1 MRRIPIRMKLAA
13 ALAMPLFAL
22 AIVTALE
29 VAQST
34 REAKDVRS
42 ESNLA
47 KASTGHQGLI
57 TTLQNERSWA
67 SVELVGQQ
75 DTYELQTEGYEGTRA
90 ETDAAIT
97 AFEAELAAGEPAVS
111 EAFRPSLDALA
122 ELKNVRADID
132 AFTGIKDLNN
142 IETANDFYARY
153 SELIQPL
160 LAANGLVVSA
170 IAVA

>member
-1 MRRIPIRMKLAA
+1 VRRIPIRMKLAA

-34 REAKDVRS
+34 DEAARVRS
-42 ESNLA
+42 ESSLA
-47 KASTGHQGLI
+47 KAATGNQGLI

-75 DTYELQTEGYEGTRA
+75 DTYVLETEGYDGTRA

-97 AFEAELAAGEPAVS
+97 AFEAELADEEQPVRDAFQPAVEGLS
-111 EAFRPSLDALA
+111 GLESL
-122 ELKNVRADID
+122 RADID
-132 AFTGIKDLNN
+132 GYAGPKTLDN
-142 IETANDFYARY
+142 IDTATP
-153 SELIQPL
+153 S
-160 LAANGLVVSA
+160 
-170 IAVA
+170 